1 MEENLAV
8 CFLVT
13 TPTSSG
19 IIAAIK
25 VLLYN
30 CFSVLDPYNGN
41 RWGARER
48 TRQASRSSTKDEDG
62 GAMIVSLTG

>member
-1 MEENLAV
+1 MEKNLLAY
-8 CFLVT
+8 FLVT
-13 TPTSSG
+13 TPTSSD

-30 CFSVLDPYNGN
+30 CFSMMDLYNGN

-48 TRQASRSSTKDEDG
+48 TQASFKKLNKG
-62 GAMIVSLTG
+62 

>member
-1 MEENLAV
+1 MAY
-8 CFLVT
+8 FLVT

-30 CFSVLDPYNGN
+30 CFSVSDPYNGN
-41 RWGARER
+41 RWGGPGKGPG
-48 TRQASRSSTKDEDG
+48 QVSRSSTKDEDG
-62 GAMIVSLTG
+62 GAVIVSLTG

>member
-1 MEENLAV
+1 MAY
-8 CFLVT
+8 FLVT
-13 TPTSSG
+13 TPTSSD

-30 CFSVLDPYNGN
+30 CFSVMDLYNGN

-48 TRQASRSSTKDEDG
+48 TQASFKKLNKG
-62 GAMIVSLTG
+62 

>member
-1 MEENLAV
+1 MEKNLLAY
-8 CFLVT
+8 FLVT

-41 RWGARER
+41 RWGPGKGPG
-48 TRQASRSSTKDEDG
+48 QVSSSSTKDEDG